1 MKDSLKSLAVVMIA
15 FCVAVAAADDLLPRI
30 GVTPAAAKEAVGS
43 IINSGIINP
52 RLPSGAF
59 KLLSPEA
66 RADAATAGVAWLKA
80 YVGTAEF
87 KQQYAKIRANRKPEP
102 PPFEGTPE
110 DELKK
115 ADAEQAQQAE
125 DSKKALA
132 SLPPEQRK
140 QIEDAMKQ
148 AQDMAAKMDTPEMR
162 KMRLDAIKAKR
173 DQETRDHQKTLADWQ
188 RDFPENPNGAVAKR
202 LREFLAGTADIDFN
216 AKTKPVDGRLLFENS
231 TYQNKPEPWK
241 LCYRAGKEAT
251 TAARA
256 AVQAWLKEL
265 GG

>member
-1 MKDSLKSLAVVMIA
+1 MRTSTIAIGIVAVS
-15 FCVAVAAADDLLPRI
+15 VAVAAADDVLSRI
-30 GVTPAAAKEAVGS
+30 GITPAAAKEAVAS

-87 KQQYAKIRANRKPEP
+87 KEQYAKIRANRKPQAP
-102 PPFEGTPE
+102 TFEGTAE

-125 DSKKALA
+125 DSKKALL
-132 SLPPEQRK
+132 SLPAEQRK

-148 AQDMAAKMDTPEMR
+148 AQDMAAKMDTPDMR
-162 KMRLDAIKAKR
+162 KMRVDAIKAKR
-173 DQETRDHQKTLADWQ
+173 DQETKDYQKSLADWT
-188 RDFPENPNGAVAKR
+188 RDFPESPNGAIANR

-231 TYQNKPEPWK
+231 TYQNKPEQWK
-241 LCYRAGKEAT
+241 LCYRAGKVAT